1 MEKVRIKLTSVDNG
15 WKLPYIVSGWYQELL
30 IWIKYFQVSVELEHA
45 AKYTA
50 NDGEKNMLECYI
62 KSFRD
67 GSLDEHKNGS
77 RHWIKNKGPAVETYI
92 GFIETYRDP
101 VGMRA
106 EFEGMKTKI
115 ERT

>member
-15 WKLPYIVSGWYQELL
+15 WKLPCFFNIVSGWYQELL

-62 KSFRD
+62 KSFRQ

-106 EFEGMKTKI
+106 EFEGMDFM
-115 ERT
+115 

>member
-1 MEKVRIKLTSVDNG
+1 MNPVAFSKVAL
-15 WKLPYIVSGWYQELL
+15 ELGN
-30 IWIKYFQVSVELEHA
+30 A
-45 AKYTA
+45 AKYAA
-50 NDGEKNMLECYI
+50 NEEERNMLECYI
-62 KSFRD
+62 RSFRE

-106 EFEGMKTKI
+106 EFEGTL
-115 ERT
+115 

>member
-1 MEKVRIKLTSVDNG
+1 
-15 WKLPYIVSGWYQELL
+15 
-30 IWIKYFQVSVELEHA
+30 
-45 AKYTA
+45 
-50 NDGEKNMLECYI
+50 MLECYI
-62 KSFRD
+62 RSFRE

-106 EFEGMKTKI
+106 EFEG
-115 ERT
+115 RL

>member
-1 MEKVRIKLTSVDNG
+1 MEI
-15 WKLPYIVSGWYQELL
+15 SGWCQELL

-62 KSFRD
+62 KSFRQ

-106 EFEGMKTKI
+106 EFEGIDLMHIKCKYVV
-115 ERT
+115 